1 MLCGPGSR
9 SEGRVGPGEARRQA
23 AGSKG
28 PMVVA
33 TPGESGGT
41 VGEIATFPPTQ
52 DEKDYQPTAF
62 SGSHISE
69 VLQVSEGLR
78 LRLEQLELQRDKERV
93 VLQAAAAQA
102 ELRRYVDTHT
112 HTLILNALFRP
123 TIKTFST
130 KDSSSSVVV
139 QVPDSLVECCSLM
152 ELL

>member
-1 MLCGPGSR
+1 MLCGPGPR
-9 SEGRVGPGEARRQA
+9 SDGRLGPGEARQQA
-23 AGSKG
+23 AESKG
-28 PMVVA
+28 HMVVA
-33 TPGESGGT
+33 TPGERGGK
-41 VGEIATFPPTQ
+41 VGETATFPPTQ

-62 SGSHISE
+62 AGSHISE
-69 VLQVSEGLR
+69 VLQVNEGLR
-78 LRLEQLELQRDKERV
+78 LRLEQQRDKERV